1 MIIGLQMDYIKEL
14 DRLLGPDV
22 WRENFPPEFQ
32 NLERLQDHGN
42 GNESSLNDTEN
53 DPEQGPKLWNWFC
66 HNTTAIKVQLDFDAW
81 F

>member
-1 MIIGLQMDYIKEL
+1 MDYIKEL

-22 WRENFPPEFQ
+22 WRENFPLEFQ

-53 DPEQGPKLWNWFC
+53 DPEQGPKL
-66 HNTTAIKVQLDFDAW
+66 
-81 F
+81 